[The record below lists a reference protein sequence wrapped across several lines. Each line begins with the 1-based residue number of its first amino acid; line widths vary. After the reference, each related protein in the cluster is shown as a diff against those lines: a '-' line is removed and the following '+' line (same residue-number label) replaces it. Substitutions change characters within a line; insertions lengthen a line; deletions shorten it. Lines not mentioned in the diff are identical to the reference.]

1 MGWSR
6 LTALLRTR
14 RERHTCGMTSTTRFR
29 AAPAA
34 LALLLAAC
42 ATTAPDPSNSISPA
56 DKHAL
61 PTAREAT
68 HVAEAF
74 LTPPLPEHEIDSVA
88 AWTRPDGSSWLI
100 ATGKESHKLVVYD
113 ADTGAVLDTV
123 GGEGHGLGQFLRPN
137 GVAVYGN
144 LLFVAERDNHRVQ
157 VLSLPDFVAM
167 GTFGESELKSPYGLW
182 VHELAPLQL
191 ELFVTDSFMADY
203 RTETVP
209 PLDELDERVK
219 RYDLRLEARAPVFA
233 TLRQQ
238 FGDTTEAGALRM
250 VESIAGDPL
259 HDRLLIAEEDL
270 RVGTTLRVYRMDGT
284 YTGQDL
290 PPRHFQAQAEGVALW
305 HCPDG
310 SGYWITTDQSSDRT
324 VFHLFDRQDLRFLG
338 SFAGDHVALTDG
350 IWLHASGT
358 PRFPAGV
365 LYAAHD
371 DRGVGAFDWRD
382 IAAALK
388 LRTTC
393 D

>member
-1 MGWSR
+1 MP
-6 LTALLRTR
+6 A
-14 RERHTCGMTSTTRFR
+14 FR

-34 LALLLAAC
+34 LVLLLGAC
-42 ATTAPDPSNSISPA
+42 ATTTPDPSHSVSPSDA
-56 DKHAL
+56 HKL

-68 HVAEAF
+68 PVAEAF
-74 LTPPLPEHEIDSVA
+74 VTAPLPEHEIDSVA
-88 AWTRPDGSSWLI
+88 AWTRPDGTAWLI
-100 ATGKESHKLVVYD
+100 ATGKASHQLVVYD
-113 ADTGAVLDTV
+113 ADTGAMLRTV
-123 GGEGHGLGQFLRPN
+123 GGPGEAPGQFDRPN
-137 GVAVYGN
+137 GIAVYGDRV
-144 LLFVAERDNHRVQ
+144 FVVERDNHRVQ
-157 VLSLPDFVAM
+157 MLTLPDF
-167 GTFGESELKSPYGLW
+167 TPLLSFGADDLRSPYGLW
-182 VHELAPLQL
+182 MHETAPGEL

-203 RTETVP
+203 RTETLP
-209 PLDELDERVK
+209 PMDELDERVK
-219 RYDLRLEARAPVFA
+219 RYRVTFDPPAA
-233 TLRQQ
+233 TLIGR

-250 VESIAGDPL
+250 VESIAGDVV

-284 YTGQDL
+284 YSGQDL

-324 VFHLFDRQDLRFLG
+324 VFHLFDRQALTFLG

-371 DRGVGAFDWRD
+371 DRGVGAFDWRE

-388 LRTTC
+388 LRETC